1 MTTPTHLSHQELLS
15 PMTPSSPP
23 SEMSAPLSSLATS
36 VPSVAM
42 SPIVDED
49 RPLLFMTPPRP
60 REKQKASCCG
70 NGSNGGHGHA
80 HNHVNGAAG
89 AHQCSKRNSAHY
101 NHGQDPSPPPSPL
114 HILEDDE
121 YESTQ
126 EYEAA
131 IAIATA
137 TPAGLSAAPAATR
150 PPSPTSSKK
159 LPSGRHNSVAVTAT
173 KRTKPNGVAVGADMV
188 ARQAQAEPVSMVAVP
203 VAAANAASESSSE
216 ESSSSD
222 ESETEDER
230 VGEDTPFLSIQ
241 NPAAAGQEA
250 PAPLALRPVDGSRTN
265 PALRLSP
272 QEDLQV
278 RLSSVITNQDPIAV

>member
-1 MTTPTHLSHQELLS
+1 MELLS
-15 PMTPSSPP
+15 PATPGSPP

-36 VPSVAM
+36 VPSVAV
-42 SPIVDED
+42 SPSVDED
-49 RPLLFMTPPRP
+49 RPLLFLTPPRP
-60 REKQKASCCG
+60 RDKQKAG
-70 NGSNGGHGHA
+70 GGHGAGGH
-80 HNHVNGAAG
+80 GG

-114 HILEDDE
+114 HIVEDDE

-131 IAIATA
+131 VAAATTPAADVATA
-137 TPAGLSAAPAATR
+137 L
-150 PPSPTSSKK
+150 PPSPSAACEKFRRAAAT
-159 LPSGRHNSVAVTAT
+159 VAAAN
-173 KRTKPNGVAVGADMV
+173 KRTKPNGIAAMGAEMAV
-188 ARQAQAEPVSMVAVP
+188 RHAQAEPGSGTTT
-203 VAAANAASESSSE
+203 AAAAAATAPPSESSSE

-241 NPAAAGQEA
+241 NPAAGVAGGLEA
-250 PAPLALRPVDGSRTN
+250 VVGGGAPPAVVLRPVDGSRTN

-278 RLSSVITNQDPIAV
+278 RLSSVMTNQDPIAV